1 MGRGRGGPMGS
12 DTAEVTDGFM
22 DATAE
27 GEVDELNALRA
38 ESSRLKELLENIE
51 QRLSKFK
58 APQNER

>member
-1 MGRGRGGPMGS
+1 MGPGPAESGG
-12 DTAEVTDGFM
+12 GFIHT
-22 DATAE
+22 TAE

-58 APQNER
+58 SSEKER